1 VLLVNSYSYDGM
13 DRLTRLKDA
22 KGASVIADNNYTYND
37 AGNIT
42 QNIDQSG
49 THVYG
54 YDVLD
59 RLTSASYPA
68 TGNESYAYDSVGN
81 RTSSQRSA
89 SYGYQPFNRLTN
101 TDTAGYLYDNNGNM
115 ISKSDGAGTT
125 QLQWDFEN
133 RLTQVVTPSAGSV
146 TYKYDALGRRIQR
159 APSTGVSTNFTYDGD
174 DVAQDKTSTNVITE
188 YLNGPGIDNKIRQ
201 KTGTTLNYFAQDHL
215 GSTTALTDANGAL
228 LERETYD
235 AYGNSA
241 GSARTRYGFTGR
253 ERDGVTGLMYYRA
266 RWYDAQIGRFI
277 SEDPIG
283 LGGGINPFVYVSN
296 NPDNRI
302 DPSGLYDIDVHYY
315 LTYYLAKKTGCFEDW
330 EARKIAEGDQHSD
343 DDEDKKPG
351 WGKKWVM
358 TWHGPVAVADE
369 AQQKKNADFHAF
381 GTPEQN
387 IRRAAELISQ
397 ASQGGGN
404 LWAMGTYLHFLQ
416 DSYSHADFAG
426 NTTWGQTSGGNS
438 VDHTSFDPDKA
449 MKMARDSYDKLKRFG
464 EQRGCECHG
473 DPDWEVVRRFID
485 VGYDRATLLGAG
497 GEYLRGVSNEQLRE
511 KIGILNLPWRS
522 QSGR

>member
-1 VLLVNSYSYDGM
+1 
-13 DRLTRLKDA
+13 LTA
-22 KGASVIADNNYTYND
+22 TA
-37 AGNIT
+37 
-42 QNIDQSG
+42 
-49 THVYG
+49 
-54 YDVLD
+54 
-59 RLTSASYPA
+59 YPA
-68 TGNESYAYDSVGN
+68 TSNENYAYDSVGN

-89 SYGYQPFNRLTN
+89 SYGYQPNNRLTT

-201 KTGTTLNYFAQDHL
+201 KVGTVLNYFAQDHL

-266 RWYDAQIGRFI
+266 RWYDEQIGRFI

-283 LGGGINPFVYVSN
+283 LGGGMNQFAYVGN
-296 NPDNRI
+296 NPENGM
-302 DPSGLYDIDVHYY
+302 DPSGLYEIDVHYY
-315 LTYYLAKKTGCFEDW
+315 LTYYLALRTGCFSDAQ
-330 EARKIAEGDQHSD
+330 ARLIGEYDQLTD
-343 DDEDKKPG
+343 DDDDHAPG
-351 WGKKWVM
+351 PMRSGRNV
-358 TWHGPVAVADE
+358 
-369 AQQKKNADFHAF
+369 DFHAF
-381 GTPEQN
+381 GTPAQN
-387 IRRAAELISQ
+387 ASRQNELWRL
-397 ASQGGGN
+397 ATQGQGSLSN
-404 LWAMGTYLHFLQ
+404 LGIFFHFFQ
-416 DSYSHADFAG
+416 DSYAHRDFAG
-426 NTTWGQTSGGNS
+426 NANIGHGKAGHSP
-438 VDHTSFDPDKA
+438 DHTNGDTNKA
-449 MKMARDSYDKLKRFG
+449 MDMAKATWDKLTEFG
-464 EQRGCECHG
+464 RAKGLCCHAQN
-473 DPDWEVVRRFID
+473 PDWGKVGAFIGI
-485 VGYDRATLLGAG
+485 GYDLATEEG
-497 GEYLRGVSNEQLRE
+497 RSNDYWHEISDDQLRA
-511 KIGILNLPWRS
+511 KIGILGVPWRS
-522 QSGR
+522 QNGRLRP